1 MAVQKQEPRPDWD
14 APPAPGPSPRG
25 TVLVVLWLGGPALV
39 GGILGWAILGPLP
52 GVLLATLIG
61 ALTWIRVRAAG
72 RRLLRRLRAT
82 PLPDDAEPRA
92 RNLVEGLA
100 QRTGIETPSLWRVP
114 DERPNALV
122 TRARG
127 PAIGFTSGLLGGYS
141 RTELEAV
148 VAHCLVRLRA
158 GSGLRATTALDMSLT
173 GARSLAARVAHL
185 PNHGDDVRAA
195 ALTRYPPGLV
205 RAIEK
210 AAPVAAGHGSMW
222 FALEGP
228 SHPAMKERLGQLS
241 DL

>member
-1 MAVQKQEPRPDWD
+1 MAVQTEGPRADWD
-14 APPAPGPSPRG
+14 APPGPAPSPG
-25 TVLVVLWLGGPALV
+25 GAVLVALWLAGPALL
-39 GGILGWAILGPLP
+39 GGIVGWAILGPLP
-52 GVLLATLIG
+52 GVVVAALIG
-61 ALTWIRVRAAG
+61 AVTWMRVRAAG

-100 QRTGIETPSLWRVP
+100 RRTGMETPTLWHIP

-122 TRARG
+122 TRAGG
-127 PAIGFTSGLLGGYS
+127 PAIALTRGLLDGCS

-158 GSGLRATTALDMSLT
+158 GSGVRAATALDMSLT
-173 GARSLAARVAHL
+173 GARPLAVLVVH
-185 PNHGDDVRAA
+185 PSGHGDDVRAA
-195 ALTRYPPGLV
+195 ALTRYPPGLA

-210 AAPVAAGHGSMW
+210 AAPVAAGHSSMW
-222 FALEGP
+222 FVPEGA
-228 SHPAMKERLGQLS
+228 SHPSARERVGQLS